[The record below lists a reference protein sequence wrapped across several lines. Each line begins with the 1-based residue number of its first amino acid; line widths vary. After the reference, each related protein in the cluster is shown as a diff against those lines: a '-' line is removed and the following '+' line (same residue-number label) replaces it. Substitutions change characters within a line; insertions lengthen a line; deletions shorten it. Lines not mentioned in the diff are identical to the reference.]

1 MEPRSGWRRR
11 WLPAHRSFGPA
22 VPVGVACAA
31 LIAAFLLKNPAL
43 RTEPQSERGT
53 RLQIEQV
60 EHALDDMDMLT
71 QLGMESAPD
80 KAHPAQHTQAEK
92 I

>member
-1 MEPRSGWRRR
+1 
-11 WLPAHRSFGPA
+11 
-22 VPVGVACAA
+22 VGVACAA

-43 RTEPQSERGT
+43 RTETQSEPRT

-60 EHALDDMDMLT
+60 EHALDDMEMLT
-71 QLGMESAPD
+71 QLGLESAPD
-80 KAHPAQHTQAEK
+80 KAQPSEK